1 MMKIGQ
7 HYSNSGNRLV
17 EIKRVNADNT
27 YATVFHTKLR
37 TMWVPQRVDLV
48 MREQDILDFLDDGD
62 KVARWE
68 SVYEK
73 VT

>member
-37 TMWVPQRVDLV
+37 TMW
-48 MREQDILDFLDDGD
+48 EQDILDFLTDGD